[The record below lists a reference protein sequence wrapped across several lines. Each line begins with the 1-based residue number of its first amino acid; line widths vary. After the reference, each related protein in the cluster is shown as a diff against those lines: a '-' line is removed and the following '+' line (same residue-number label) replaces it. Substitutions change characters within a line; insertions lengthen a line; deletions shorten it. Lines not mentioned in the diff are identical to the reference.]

1 MVESF
6 RQKVYKNIRYNGLYI
21 DHYLKIKAGYRHP
34 RSIPIISPSKEFD
47 ANVKKIFDK
56 GFYTTFFLHQKY
68 KYLFPVYASQREHL
82 TRYVEAGNH
91 LNKFIKHRKGEEIDW
106 IDFH

>member
-6 RQKVYKNIRYNGLYI
+6 RQKVYKNIRYNCLYI
-21 DHYLKIKAGYRHP
+21 DPYFKIKAGYRHP

-56 GFYTTFFLHQKY
+56 GSYTSLSSFT
-68 KYLFPVYASQREHL
+68 S
-82 TRYVEAGNH
+82 NI
-91 LNKFIKHRKGEEIDW
+91 FIYFQFTLLSENI
-106 IDFH
+106 